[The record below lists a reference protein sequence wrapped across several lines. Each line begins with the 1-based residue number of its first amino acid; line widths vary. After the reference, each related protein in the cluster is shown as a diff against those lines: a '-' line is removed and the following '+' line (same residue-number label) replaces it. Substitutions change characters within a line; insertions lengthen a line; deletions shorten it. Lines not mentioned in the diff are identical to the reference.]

1 MLFWTDSALH
11 RKSVK
16 ARRSRERRQRVQ
28 LNLFVEIE
36 KSAPEAEPWETLEK
50 EERRAV
56 VNVLARLMAKA
67 VAQEGDNDEQ

>member
-1 MLFWTDSALH
+1 
-11 RKSVK
+11 
-16 ARRSRERRQRVQ
+16 VQ

-36 KSAPEAEPWETLEK
+36 KSAPEAEPWETLEE

-56 VNVLARLMAKA
+56 INVLARLIAKA

>member
-1 MLFWTDSALH
+1 MLFLTDSALH

-36 KSAPEAEPWETLEK
+36 RSAPEAKLWETLEE

-67 VAQEGDNDEQ
+67 VTQEEDNDEQ

>member
-1 MLFWTDSALH
+1 MLFSTDSALH
-11 RKSVK
+11 RESVK

-36 KSAPEAEPWETLEK
+36 KSAPEAEPWETLEE

-56 VNVLARLMAKA
+56 VNVLARLVAKA
-67 VAQEGDNDEQ
+67 VAQEEDNDEQ

>member
-1 MLFWTDSALH
+1 M
-11 RKSVK
+11 
-16 ARRSRERRQRVQ
+16 Q

-36 KSAPEAEPWETLEK
+36 RSAPEAKLWETLEE

-67 VAQEGDNDEQ
+67 VTQEEDNDEQ

>member
-1 MLFWTDSALH
+1 M
-11 RKSVK
+11 
-16 ARRSRERRQRVQ
+16 Q

-36 KSAPEAEPWETLEK
+36 KSAPEAEPWETLEE

-67 VAQEGDNDEQ
+67 VAQEEDNDEQ